1 MRGRLH
7 VADDA
12 DALARAAAGEF
23 LVYAWEAI
31 RARGRFTVALAGGD
45 TPRAAYA
52 EIAATWRKWGDG
64 PLDWSRVHVFWG
76 DERHVSPDDP
86 RSNYRMAWETLLSR
100 VPLPPA
106 NIHPVAA
113 TLPDPRDGA
122 SRYEATLRDFF
133 GVDAPAFPRFDLVLL
148 GMGADGHT
156 ASLFP
161 GDEALE
167 EVRRLAVASPGP
179 PGQEGG
185 GNDWRITLT
194 LPVLNHAAT
203 VVVLASG
210 ARKATAMH
218 RVLEGPTADPLL
230 PIERLNPESGALV
243 WMVDRE
249 AAPWVR

>member
-7 VADDA
+7 VAEDA

-23 LVYAWEAI
+23 LVYAWEAV

-52 EIAATWRKWGDG
+52 EIAATWRDWGDG

-86 RSNYRMAWETLLSR
+86 RSNYRMARETLLSR
-100 VPLPPA
+100 VPLPPS
-106 NIHPVAA
+106 NIHPVPT

-133 GVDAPAFPRFDLVLL
+133 DGDGGGALPRFDLVLL

-161 GDEALE
+161 DHEALE
-167 EVRRLAVASPGP
+167 EARRLAVATSGP
-179 PGQEGG
+179 GG
-185 GNDWRITLT
+185 GVGDWRVTLT

-203 VVVLASG
+203 VVVLVSG
-210 ARKATAMH
+210 ARKAATLH
-218 RVLEGPTADPLL
+218 RVLEGPSADPLL

-249 AAPWVR
+249 AAPWIR

>member
-7 VADDA
+7 VAADA

-52 EIAATWRKWGDG
+52 EIAATWRTWGDG
-64 PLDWSRVHVFWG
+64 PLDWDRVHVFWG
-76 DERHVSPDDP
+76 DERHVPPDDP
-86 RSNYRMAWETLLSR
+86 RSNYGMARETLLSR

-106 NIHPVAA
+106 NVHPVPAA
-113 TLPDPRDGA
+113 LPDPRDGA
-122 SRYEATLRDFF
+122 SRYDAMLRDFF
-133 GVDAPAFPRFDLVLL
+133 EVEEGQAFPRFDLVLL

-161 GDEALE
+161 GGETLRE
-167 EVRRLAVASPGP
+167 GRRLAVATPGP
-179 PGQEGG
+179 EDGVG
-185 GNDWRITLT
+185 DWRITLT

-203 VVVLASG
+203 VVVLVSG
-210 ARKATAMH
+210 ARKSATLH
-218 RVLEGPTADPLL
+218 SVLEGPAADPPL

-243 WMVDRE
+243 WMADRE